1 MMKINLLIVLLL
13 LSVNAEAKLCSATTD
28 TGKKVFLFVNDKP
41 TKTISGTVSKITDCK
56 PLPVLIEDIDAD
68 KDACVFVT
76 LTYVNRDTKAIE
88 TYYYKNGATSADLVN
103 WDREQNP
110 GCPPL

>member
-1 MMKINLLIVLLL
+1 MIKLLPILLILLC
-13 LSVNAEAKLCSATTD
+13 VNAEAKLCSATTD

-41 TKTISGTVSKITDCK
+41 TKTISGTVSKITECK
-56 PLPVLIEDIDAD
+56 PLPVLIEDLNTD

-76 LTYVNRDTKAIE
+76 LTYVNAETKQIE
-88 TYYYKNGATSADLVN
+88 SFFYKNGATSSDLIN

>member
-1 MMKINLLIVLLL
+1 MKLIPILLL
-13 LSVNAEAKLCSATTD
+13 LFTFNAEAKLCSATTD

-41 TKTISGTVSKITDCK
+41 TKTISGAVSKITECK
-56 PLPVLIEDIDAD
+56 PLPVLIQDTDAD

-76 LTYVNRDTKAIE
+76 LSYVNNETKQIE
-88 TYYYKNGATSADLVN
+88 TYYYKNGATSSDLIT
-103 WDREQNP
+103 WDGQQNP